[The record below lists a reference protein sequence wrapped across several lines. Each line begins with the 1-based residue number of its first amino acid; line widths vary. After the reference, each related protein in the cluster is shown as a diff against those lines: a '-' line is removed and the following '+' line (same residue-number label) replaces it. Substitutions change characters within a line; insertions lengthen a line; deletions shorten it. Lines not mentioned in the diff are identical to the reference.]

1 MIISTFLRSAAVAL
15 VLLLSGC
22 AANQLHG
29 YQNTYQGYAVPQ
41 PLLQSIEAKFR
52 QHGLAGARIN
62 RDLVGRVQ
70 LAGSYRNEDEVDT
83 AFVIVQSIVG
93 LKSTSPFYPTDIRE
107 RRAAR
112 EARAGL
118 SAALNNARNNAPP
131 RRIALVIGINEF
143 RDPRISPVP
152 GEDDAIVAARVA
164 GKAGYT
170 VTSLLGEAA
179 TKAAIEST
187 LQRIE
192 EDLRP
197 QDSLF
202 VYISSHG
209 AAPLP
214 SSRGGD
220 QRRMSIVAWDTVA
233 SHGVDATDGQVQL
246 QKTSVSDALV
256 QRLAA
261 RPTRNTR
268 ILIDTCYSGDMLRG
282 FPDPSGGY
290 IHKTNGG
297 ASERAGISMAAWTG
311 PAYTSKAIRFVSD
324 QPAPQAGVREEQHPR
339 ADILPADRAYTIIT
353 ATSANEKSL
362 APGGNNVFS
371 LNGRD
376 LKGSFFT
383 QAFFAFLEQHQG
395 HVEPAFAAARDFTSA
410 KAREVSRNTETQNPL
425 HFATPTA
432 DRNTL

>member
-1 MIISTFLRSAAVAL
+1 MMIPTFLRSAAVAL
-15 VLLLSGC
+15 LLLLSGC

-52 QHGLAGARIN
+52 QHGLAGARIT

-93 LKSTSPFYPTDIRE
+93 LKSTSPFYPADIRE
-107 RRAAR
+107 RRAER

-118 SAALNNARNNAPP
+118 SAALSKARNNAPP

-143 RDPRISPVP
+143 RDPKISPVP
-152 GEDDAIVAARVA
+152 GEDDAVVAAQAARN
-164 GKAGYT
+164 AGYA
-170 VTSLLGEAA
+170 VTALLGKAA
-179 TKAAIEST
+179 TKAEIEST

-220 QRRMSIVAWDTVA
+220 QRRMSIVAWDTSA
-233 SHGVDATDGQVQL
+233 SHGVDGTDGQVQL

-256 QRLAA
+256 QRLAM

-290 IHKTNGG
+290 IRKTNGG
-297 ASERAGISMAAWTG
+297 AAERAGISMAAWTG
-311 PAYTSKAIRFVSD
+311 PAYTSKAIRFVND
-324 QPAPQAGVREEQHPR
+324 EPGPRTGAQQERAR
-339 ADILPADRAYTIIT
+339 ADIPPADRAYTIIT
-353 ATSANEKSL
+353 ATSADEKSL
-362 APGGNNVFS
+362 APGGNNLFS
-371 LNGRD
+371 LNGRE

-383 QAFFAFLEQHQG
+383 QAFFAFLEQHGG

-425 HFATPTA
+425 HFATQAA

>member
-1 MIISTFLRSAAVAL
+1 MAL
-15 VLLLSGC
+15 VVLLSGC

-29 YQNTYQGYAVPQ
+29 YQNTYQGYAIPQ

-52 QHGLAGARIN
+52 QHGLAGARIT

-70 LAGSYRNEDEVDT
+70 LAGTYRNEDEVDT

-93 LKSTSPFYPTDIRE
+93 LKSTSPFYPTEIRE
-107 RRAAR
+107 RRAER

-118 SAALNNARNNAPP
+118 SAALSSAVNNAPP

-143 RDPRISPVP
+143 RDPKISPVP
-152 GEDDAIVAARVA
+152 GEDDAIVAARA
-164 GKAGYT
+164 AKGAGYV
-170 VTSLLGEAA
+170 VTSLLGKAA
-179 TKAAIEST
+179 TKVAIEST
-187 LQRIE
+187 LHRIE

-214 SSRGGD
+214 TSRGGD
-220 QRRMSIVAWDTVA
+220 QRRMSIVAWDTSA
-233 SHGVDATDGQVQL
+233 SHGVDGTDGQVQL

-256 QRLAA
+256 QRLAM

-290 IHKTNGG
+290 IRRANGG
-297 ASERAGISMAAWTG
+297 AAERAGISMAAWTG
-311 PAYTSKAIRFVSD
+311 PEYTTKGIRFVND
-324 QPAPQAGVREEQHPR
+324 KPAPRNGARQAQASVEAP
-339 ADILPADRAYTIIT
+339 PTDRAYTIIT
-353 ATSANEKSL
+353 ATSADEKSL
-362 APGGNNVFS
+362 APGGDNVFS
-371 LNGRD
+371 LNERV

-395 HVEPAFAAARDFTSA
+395 HVEPAFAAAREFTSA
-410 KAREVSRNTETQNPL
+410 KAREVSRNTLTQVPL
-425 HFATPTA
+425 HFATQTA
-432 DRNTL
+432 DRNAF

>member
-1 MIISTFLRSAAVAL
+1 VSGTVIHSMIISSFLRSAAVAL

-22 AANQLHG
+22 AANKLHG

-41 PLLQSIEAKFR
+41 PLLQSIESKFR
-52 QHGLAGARIN
+52 QHGLAGARIT

-93 LKSTSPFYPTDIRE
+93 LKSTSPFYPVDIRE
-107 RRAAR
+107 RRAER

-118 SAALNNARNNAPP
+118 NAALNNARNNAPP

-143 RDPRISPVP
+143 RDSRISPVP
-152 GEDDAIVAARVA
+152 GEDDAIVAAHVA
-164 GKAGYT
+164 GKAGYA
-170 VTSLLGEAA
+170 VTSLLGKAA

-202 VYISSHG
+202 IYISSHG

-220 QRRMSIVAWDTVA
+220 QRRMSIVAWDTIA

-256 QRLAA
+256 QRLAPDQEHAHPHRHVLQRRHAA
-261 RPTRNTR
+261 RFPGPERR
-268 ILIDTCYSGDMLRG
+268 LYPQDQRRG
-282 FPDPSGGY
+282 
-290 IHKTNGG
+290 
-297 ASERAGISMAAWTG
+297 ERARRHFHGSLDRSGI
-311 PAYTSKAIRFVSD
+311 Y
-324 QPAPQAGVREEQHPR
+324 E
-339 ADILPADRAYTIIT
+339 
-353 ATSANEKSL
+353 
-362 APGGNNVFS
+362 
-371 LNGRD
+371 
-376 LKGSFFT
+376 
-383 QAFFAFLEQHQG
+383 QG
-395 HVEPAFAAARDFTSA
+395 HPLRERPAGAARRHAGRAAHACGD
-410 KAREVSRNTETQNPL
+410 
-425 HFATPTA
+425 PTG
-432 DRNTL
+432 